1 MKALSAKVYVW
12 LWRGLIGLLL
22 LGALSFSAAVLAL
35 RYWVLPDIAQYREDI
50 AAAISRAS
58 GQRVAIGT
66 IAADW
71 HGLRPHLSLGRVVVF
86 DQKAQPALSFDRVE
100 ATLSWKTPLFGELRL
115 YSLEIK
121 RPKLTVR
128 REPDGLIYISD
139 IAVNRPGAKSGFA
152 DWLMRQDEVVVS
164 HGEMEWQDNLR
175 RAPPLPLADV
185 GFRLENGFGNR
196 HRFGL
201 VATPPAALASR
212 IDVRGDLHGDS
223 LQDLSGWR
231 GTLFA
236 SLGYTDIAAW
246 RAWVEFPYRLRQGT
260 GGMQAWL
267 KLVAGKPV
275 GVTADL
281 RLSEVKTR
289 LAKTLPELDLRHL
302 GGRLAW
308 YQVERGFQVEAKR
321 LAVDGPEI
329 SFPAATFFLQYQA
342 ADASHAESGQVRAQD
357 IALEPLRRLAEH
369 LPLAPAQ
376 RQALND
382 VEPRGQVKQASL
394 SWDGPLEAP
403 VRYDAKAAFTD
414 LGMKPYHKLPGFSK
428 VSGTLDVDSRGGS
441 VALSGKYSVFD
452 MPQVFRYPVGF
463 DSVEAAASWRVR
475 DGQLGLTLSRVA
487 FANADVAG
495 TVSGTYESTS
505 DGPGRVDLSG
515 ELSRGNARAV
525 YLYLPRVI
533 GDQTHDWLRDALA
546 DGEADEVKLR
556 IKGDLK
562 RFPFPDDDGGLFR
575 VTARGQGVTLDYAPG
590 WPAIEG
596 IAATLEFR
604 GKRMEVSA
612 TQGRV
617 SNVRLP
623 RVKAVIPDLLA
634 PEEVLKIDGEAQGA
648 TDDVLNYVNASPL
661 ADWVGHFTDQAEAQG
676 TGRLALRLTLP
687 LRKIGTAQVAGSY
700 QFLNNTLRLQPGTPL
715 LRQVTGRL
723 DFTQNGV
730 SSPRIT
736 ADVLGG
742 PATLSIATL
751 PDQTIRLTAAGRF
764 TAQGLQE
771 AYPQPVTAALK
782 GGSGWS
788 LGVAV
793 RNRLANFTL
802 VSDLQGLESTLPAPF
817 AKRAGESLPLRIDR
831 RTTDPQT
838 DSVSAQLGSVAT
850 AQLARKLDGGAMRVE
865 QGTVRFGAAA
875 PAPVHDGIW
884 VDGELPYLDLDAW
897 RALLASGADSG
908 ADSGAALP
916 LSGVHLKTDMLDFLG
931 RRFTHLR
938 VNAWSQGNVWQAT
951 LDGDDLA
958 GEASWRGED
967 GGRVT
972 AHLTRLIVP
981 EAAPERGV
989 APAGGHDLDLPAL
1002 EVTVDD
1008 IELHKLKL
1016 GRLEV
1021 SATKR
1026 ASNWRIDKLRVS
1038 NPEAVFNATGVWRSW
1053 LAQPAT
1059 ALNVDLDVKDV
1070 GKFLG
1075 RMGYPDRIKRGTAKL
1090 KGDLSWRGGP
1100 AAFNIASLSG
1110 NLQLEAH
1117 SGQFLKV
1124 EPGIG
1129 KLLGLLS
1136 LQSLPRRLTLD
1147 FRDVFSQGF
1156 AFDNIAGSTVLNN
1169 GVLATNDFVM
1179 QGPSAVVNMSGTTD
1193 LAKETENLHVKV
1205 VPGVGEGVA
1214 VAGAFLGGPVVGVT
1228 AYVLQKLLKDPVGQ
1242 MIAYEYRVTGTW
1254 DDPQVEKLA
1263 RRAPTSGAATPATEG
1278 ATP

>member
-12 LWRGLIGLLL
+12 LWRGLVGLLL

-35 RYWVLPDIAQYREDI
+35 RYWVLPDIAHYRDDI

-66 IAADW
+66 VGADW
-71 HGLRPHLSLGRVVVF
+71 HGLRPHLRLGGVVVF
-86 DQKAQPALSFDRVE
+86 DQKGQPALSFDRVE
-100 ATLSWKTPLFGELRL
+100 ATLSWTTPLVGELRL
-115 YSLEIK
+115 YSLEID
-121 RPKLTVR
+121 RPKLVVR
-128 REPDGLIYISD
+128 REPDGLIYVSD
-139 IAVNRPGAKSGFA
+139 IAVNQPGAKSGFA
-152 DWLMRQDEVVVS
+152 DWLMRQYRIVVR
-164 HGEMEWQDNLR
+164 HGELEWNDRLR
-175 RAPPLPLADV
+175 QAPPLRLADV
-185 GFRLENGFGNR
+185 GFRLENGFGDR

-201 VATPPAALASR
+201 AATPPAALASR
-212 IDVRGDLHGDS
+212 IDIRGDLRGDS
-223 LQDLSGWR
+223 LQDLAGWR

-246 RAWVEFPYRLRQGT
+246 RAWVEYPYRLRQGT
-260 GGMQAWL
+260 GGLQAWL
-267 KLVAGKPV
+267 KVAGGKLV

-281 RLSEVKTR
+281 RLSGVKTR

-302 GGRLAW
+302 GGRLSW
-308 YQVERGFQVEAKR
+308 LQVERGFQVEAKR

-329 SFPAATFFLQYQA
+329 RFPAANFFLRYQA
-342 ADASHAESGQVRAQD
+342 ADAGHAESGQLRAED
-357 IALEPLRRLAEH
+357 IALDPLRQLAEH

-376 RQALND
+376 REALND
-382 VEPRGQVKQASL
+382 VEPRGRVKQASL
-394 SWDGPLEAP
+394 SWDGPLESP
-403 VRYDAKAAFTD
+403 TRYEAKASFAD
-414 LGMKPYHKLPGFSK
+414 LGMKPYRKLPGFSR
-428 VSGTLDVDSRGGS
+428 VSGTLDVDSEGGS
-441 VALSGKYSVFD
+441 VALSGKYSVFN
-452 MPQVFRYPVGF
+452 MPLVFRYPVGL
-463 DSVEAAASWRVR
+463 DNLEAAANWRVR
-475 DGQLGLTLSRVA
+475 GGRLSLTLNKAV

-495 TVSGTYESTS
+495 TVTGSYESTG
-505 DGPGRVDLSG
+505 DGPGRVDLTG
-515 ELSRGNARAV
+515 NLSRGNARAV

-546 DGEADEVKLR
+546 GGEASDVKLR
-556 IKGDLK
+556 LKGDLK
-562 RFPFPDDDGGLFR
+562 RFPFPDDDGGVFR
-575 VTARGQGVTLDYAPG
+575 VTARGQGLTLDYAPG
-590 WPAIEG
+590 WPAIQG

-604 GKRMEVSA
+604 GKRMELSASQGVVSK
-612 TQGRV
+612 
-617 SNVRLP
+617 VRLS

-634 PEEVLKIDGEAQGA
+634 PEEVLQIDGEAQGA
-648 TDDVLNYVNASPL
+648 TADMLNYVNASPM
-661 ADWVGHFTDQAEAQG
+661 ADWVGRFTDQAEAQG

-687 LRKIGTAQVAGSY
+687 LRNIETAQVAGSY

-723 DFTQNGV
+723 DFTQNSV

-751 PDQTIRLTAAGRF
+751 PDHSVRLTAAGRF
-764 TAQGLQE
+764 SAQGLQD
-771 AYPQPVTAALK
+771 AYPHPVTAALS
-782 GGSGWS
+782 GGGNWS

-793 RNRLANFTL
+793 RDRLANFTL
-802 VSDLQGLESTLPAPF
+802 VSDLQGLQSALPAPF
-817 AKRAGESLPLRIDR
+817 AKRAGDSLPLRIDR
-831 RTTDPQT
+831 RMTDAES
-838 DSVSAQLGSVAT
+838 DSVSVQLGKVMT
-850 AQLARKLDGGAMRVE
+850 AQLTRRLDGGAMQVR
-865 QGTVRFGAAA
+865 QGTVRFGDAA
-875 PAPVHDGIW
+875 PAPAHDGIW

-897 RALLASGADSG
+897 RAVLASGGNPG
-908 ADSGAALP
+908 ADLP
-916 LSGVHLKTDMLDFLG
+916 LAGVHFKTDVLDFLG
-931 RRFTHLR
+931 RRFKHLR
-938 VNAWSQGNVWQAT
+938 VNAWSQGTAWQAA

-958 GEASWRGED
+958 GDASWRSED
-967 GGRVT
+967 GGRLT
-972 AHLTRLIVP
+972 AHLKRLVVP
-981 EAAPERGV
+981 EAAPERGA
-989 APAGGHDLDLPAL
+989 APSGGRDFDLPAL

-1008 IELHKLKL
+1008 IELHRLKL

-1021 SATKR
+1021 SARKQ
-1026 ASNWRIDKLRVS
+1026 ASDWRIDQLRVS
-1038 NPEAVFNATGVWRSW
+1038 NPEAVFNATGMWQSW

-1059 ALNVDLDVKDV
+1059 RLNVDLDVKDV

-1090 KGDLSWRGGP
+1090 RGDLSWRGGP
-1100 AAFNIASLSG
+1100 AAFNVASLSG

-1117 SGQFLKV
+1117 SGQFLKI

-1156 AFDNIAGSTVLNN
+1156 AFDNIAGTTVLNN

-1193 LAKETENLHVKV
+1193 LAKETQNLHVKV

-1214 VAGAFLGGPVVGVT
+1214 VAGAFLGGPIVGVT

-1242 MIAYEYRVTGTW
+1242 MIAYDYRVTGTW

-1263 RRAPTSGAATPATEG
+1263 RQAPGTPATEG
-1278 ATP
+1278 AAP